1 MMRRQRFSEYLFV
14 DCCKLINNALPCVGV
29 AATPVTNFTITTF
42 VCISEKLLW
51 IFSWELYA
59 PMKKFTIVGIKERT
73 KDENRSLVAFTALN
87 AFHQSTLQ
95 KIKGTLFRNVFKVFV
110 GGGNVI

>member
-1 MMRRQRFSEYLFV
+1 
-14 DCCKLINNALPCVGV
+14 
-29 AATPVTNFTITTF
+29 
-42 VCISEKLLW
+42 
-51 IFSWELYA
+51 
-59 PMKKFTIVGIKERT
+59 MKKFTIVGIKERT

-95 KIKGTLFRNVFKVFV
+95 KIKGTLFRNVFKEFV